1 MARRHNPYVQDPA
14 TRRARSAGYAARS
27 VFKLEEIDRRVGL
40 LRPGQRVLD
49 LGAAP
54 GSWTQYAA
62 TRVGHTGRVIAVDLV
77 PIAIALPACVTALVG
92 DALDIEAVVARHA
105 PFDLV
110 LSDMAPQTSGARVRD
125 QELSR
130 ELFMGALQVASRL
143 GRPGS
148 RFVGKLFMSES
159 FAEVRREVGRLYAE
173 CRVMRPAG
181 TRPNSAELFL
191 AGLGLLAPIGATGR

>member
-1 MARRHNPYVQDPA
+1 MARRHNPYVGDPA

-27 VFKLEEIDRRVGL
+27 VFKLEEMDRRLGL

-62 TRVGHTGRVIAVDLV
+62 ARVGRSGRVIAVDLV
-77 PIAIALPACVTALVG
+77 SITIELPACVTILTG
-92 DALDIEAVVARHA
+92 DALDLEGAVAQFA

-110 LSDMAPQTSGARVRD
+110 LSDMAPKTSGARVRD

-130 ELFMGALQVASRL
+130 ELFIGALEVASRF

-148 RFVGKLFMSES
+148 SFMGKLFMSEA
-159 FAEVRREVGRLYAE
+159 FGQVRSAVAGLYGQ

-181 TRPNSAELFL
+181 TRSNSTEVFL
-191 AGLGLLAPIGATGR
+191 AGLGLGPSAPL

>member
-1 MARRHNPYVQDPA
+1 MARRHNPYVGDPA

-27 VFKLEEIDRRVGL
+27 VFKLEELDRRLGL
-40 LRPGQRVLD
+40 LGPRRRVLD

-62 TRVGHTGRVIAVDLV
+62 ARVGRSGRVIAVDLV
-77 PIAIALPACVTALVG
+77 PIAIELPAWVTTLTG
-92 DALDIEAVVARHA
+92 DALDIEGAVAQFA
-105 PFDLV
+105 PFDVV
-110 LSDMAPQTSGARVRD
+110 LSDMAPKTSGSRVRD

-130 ELFMGALQVASRL
+130 ELFVGALEVASRL

-148 RFVGKLFMSES
+148 SFIGKLFMSQAFS
-159 FAEVRREVGRLYAE
+159 QVREAVAGLYTR

-181 TRPNSAELFL
+181 TRPNSAEVFL
-191 AGLGLLAPIGATGR
+191 AGLELRLGAPLPGR

>member
-1 MARRHNPYVQDPA
+1 MARRHNPYVGDPA

-27 VFKLEEIDRRVGL
+27 VFKLEEMDRRLGL
-40 LRPGQRVLD
+40 LGPGQRVLD

-62 TRVGHTGRVIAVDLV
+62 ARVGRSGRVIAVDLV
-77 PIAIALPACVTALVG
+77 PITVELPAWVTTVVG
-92 DALDIEAVVARHA
+92 DALDRQGAVVESA

-110 LSDMAPQTSGARVRD
+110 LSDMAPKTSGSRVRD

-130 ELFMGALQVASRL
+130 ELFVGALDVASKL

-148 RFVGKLFMSES
+148 SFLGKLFMSPA
-159 FAEVRREVGRLYAE
+159 FGQVRNAVAGLYGQ

-181 TRPNSAELFL
+181 TRSNSTEVFL
-191 AGLGLLAPIGATGR
+191 AGIGLRPAASP